1 MPTIARW
8 RANPRQLHPAATAGQ
23 RRVDVAAIDRQV
35 LLLFG
40 MVAERLAKATDA
52 FLDGDRDAARDLVAS
67 ERVVDSLQLDV
78 EALVIDELGRRS
90 VLDDDELRLIVLVLR
105 IVPELE
111 RSGDLVEHV
120 ALRTGQGLDRT
131 ISPAAR
137 GLIAEM
143 GRVAVGMWRAAATAY
158 AGRDLAAAESLRL
171 ADDELDDLH
180 VRLTDELGGA
190 ELPPSAAIELG
201 LVARFLERLGDHA
214 VNVTRRLGPAP
225 VPEAG

>member
-1 MPTIARW
+1 MATIARW
-8 RANPRQLHPAATAGQ
+8 RANPRALHPSNDA
-23 RRVDVAAIDRQV
+23 RVDVASLDRQV
-35 LLLFG
+35 LQLFA
-40 MVAERLAKATDA
+40 MVGERVAAATDA
-52 FLDGDRDAARDLVAS
+52 FLDGDREAARDLMAS
-67 ERVVDSLQLDV
+67 EPAVDSLHLDV
-78 EALVIDELGRRS
+78 EALVVEELGRRRT
-90 VLDDDELRLIVLVLR
+90 LDDEELRLLVLLLR

-120 ALRTGQGLDRT
+120 AMRTGQGLDRS

-137 GLIAEM
+137 GLIASM
-143 GRVAVGMWRAAATAY
+143 GRVAAGMWE
-158 AGRDLAAAESLRL
+158 AAAEAYARRDRSAAEVLRL

-180 VRLTDELGGA
+180 VRLSDELGRA
-190 ELPPSAAIELG
+190 ALPPSAAIELG